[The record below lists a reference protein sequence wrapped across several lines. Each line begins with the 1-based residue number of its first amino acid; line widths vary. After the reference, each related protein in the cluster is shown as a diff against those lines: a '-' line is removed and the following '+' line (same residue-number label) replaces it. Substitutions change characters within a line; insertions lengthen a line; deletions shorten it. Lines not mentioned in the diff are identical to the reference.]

1 MIDRRLFVNFDLSLI
16 VIVLMLS
23 AIGVINLYSA
33 IYSYSGHISFPLYLR
48 QFLWIAIGLGVII
61 ISLVIDYRIYDRYA
75 YLFLAFSV
83 ALLIIVLIAGR
94 SISGSKR
101 WIDLGFI
108 SFQPSELSKI
118 AVILALTNY
127 FQRKEG
133 SAGYSGKHLIFPLS
147 LIGLVLFLIL
157 MEPDLGT
164 AAVVGLI
171 AFSMILFV
179 GIRFRALV
187 ILICLHLITLP
198 FVWVVILK
206 DYQKKRVM
214 TFINPD
220 LDPLGAGYHLI
231 QSKIAVGSGGFLG
244 KGYLQGTQNQLRFL
258 PEQHTDFIFSVL
270 AEEWGFLGTFFVMA
284 VFLLFFLYGLRIAS
298 RARDNVGA
306 IMGFGIV
313 SMFFWPTVINI
324 GMTIGL
330 LPVVGVPIP
339 FLSYGGSSMV
349 VAMLGVGI
357 LMNISMR
364 RHIF

>member
-1 MIDRRLFVNFDLSLI
+1 MIDRRLFINFDLSLI
-16 VIVLMLS
+16 VIVLMLA

-33 IYSYSGHISFPLYLR
+33 IYSYSRDIYFPLYLR
-48 QFLWIAIGLGVII
+48 QFLWIAIGLGIMI

-75 YLFLAFSV
+75 YLIMAFSI
-83 ALLIIVLIAGR
+83 ALLMIVLITGR
-94 SISGSKR
+94 SISGSRR
-101 WIDLGFI
+101 WLDLGFI
-108 SFQPSELSKI
+108 SFQPSEFSKI
-118 AVILALTNY
+118 AVILSLTHY
-127 FQRKEG
+127 FQRKE
-133 SAGYSGKHLIFPLS
+133 SPTGYSGKHLLFPLS

-164 AAVVGLI
+164 AAVVGMI

-179 GIRFRALV
+179 GIRLRALV

-198 FVWVVILK
+198 FVWLFLK

-214 TFINPD
+214 TFLNPD

-231 QSKIAVGSGGFLG
+231 QSKIAVGSGGLWG

-270 AEEWGFLGTFFVMA
+270 AEEWGFLGAFFVMA
-284 VFLLFFLYGLRIAS
+284 VFLLLFLYALRITS
-298 RARDNVGA
+298 RARDNAGA

-349 VAMLGVGI
+349 SVMLGVGI

-364 RHIF
+364 RHVF